1 MTVWAMLIVEWVYH
15 RVQSLH
21 DNEGLFEDCEQCV
34 RATSSKDFWLQVGVN
49 FFEVGVCFVPSTGT
63 TSESFCITV
72 SVWYHGRIYV
82 RLN

>member
-1 MTVWAMLIVEWVYH
+1 MLLETP
-15 RVQSLH
+15 LH
-21 DNEGLFEDCEQCV
+21 DSTNACQCMV
-34 RATSSKDFWLQVGVN
+34 PIKVKDFWLQVGVN

-72 SVWYHGRIYV
+72 SVWYHVRIYV